1 MIDGNLEI
9 TNESYLQNSIKLR
22 SSYKFAAM
30 RAIAVCVLAWACHMA
45 PHVSAGGVARYSIPS
60 VSTDDNIHKQ
70 LTAALK
76 AIG

>member
-1 MIDGNLEI
+1 
-9 TNESYLQNSIKLR
+9 
-22 SSYKFAAM
+22 M